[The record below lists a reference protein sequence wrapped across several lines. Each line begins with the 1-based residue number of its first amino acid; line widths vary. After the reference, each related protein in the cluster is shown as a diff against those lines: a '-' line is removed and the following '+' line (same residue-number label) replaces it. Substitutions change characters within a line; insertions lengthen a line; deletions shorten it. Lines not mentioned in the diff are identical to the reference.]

1 MDGHHPIDMKHK
13 FYYYEYTDDG
23 GVTWTMG
30 DYRRYLMPIVELA
43 NAQPYRFRICNQDDV
58 EIDSVEI
65 QEATSHEMRNW
76 DCTKYQ
82 RWTRNHTT
90 HRRHS

>member
-1 MDGHHPIDMKHK
+1 MDVYTIEGHHLTDMKHK

-23 GVTWTMG
+23 GATWTMG

-43 NAQPYRFRICNQDDV
+43 NAQSYRFRVCDQDGV

-65 QEATSHEMRNW
+65 QEATDQIRLMNLIFNKEG
-76 DCTKYQ
+76 Q
-82 RWTRNHTT
+82 L
-90 HRRHS
+90 